1 MGTAI
6 FVLFLSFHF
15 QLKRETQGT
24 IKHHWKLNCM
34 QLTNLARQFRK
45 KVQKSQI
52 LALTELNIFAFDNDF

>member
-1 MGTAI
+1 
-6 FVLFLSFHF
+6 
-15 QLKRETQGT
+15 
-24 IKHHWKLNCM
+24 M